1 MDDYLTKPIDR
12 DRLSEVINR
21 YLSPSAGPAARA
33 ESQELK
39 PDCLESSIAPV
50 DWVRLMLTADNDRDF
65 AGELVQLFIESGD
78 SVLQDIRGALERG
91 DMAAL
96 GRAAHSLKGSSAN
109 MCASLASEAAA
120 RLESAARAG
129 VAEDVAKLE
138 MQLRAETL
146 RAMDYLR
153 ARQG

>member
-1 MDDYLTKPIDR
+1 
-12 DRLSEVINR
+12 VVNR
-21 YLSPSAGPAARA
+21 YLSVSKELEPDLSGP
-33 ESQELK
+33 
-39 PDCLESSIAPV
+39 SIAPV
-50 DWVRLMLTADNDRDF
+50 DWERLMLTADNDRDF

-78 SVLQDIRGALERG
+78 SVLQDIRDALERG

-129 VAEDVAKLE
+129 VAEEVAKLE
-138 MQLRAETL
+138 IQLRAETL
-146 RAMDYLR
+146 RAMEYLR